1 MCKATNFQSERQ
13 MAKIAFIGGTG
24 PEGLGLAM
32 RFAKSGN
39 DVYIGSRSEERAQEA
54 IAKIKEKLPEASVF
68 GGSNEEGAE
77 KAEIVFLTVPYD
89 AHQGALETL
98 AEAIGDKILV
108 DVVVPMLFD
117 RDGAKAITVDEGSAA
132 QQARAIAKD
141 AKVVSGFHHLD
152 GSELQ
157 KIDRPMQGDII
168 VVGDHKG
175 AKKRV
180 MSLVEEIEYV
190 RALDGGGLANARY
203 LEEWTVLLLHLNH
216 IYKAHSGVRIVGI

>member
-1 MCKATNFQSERQ
+1 
-13 MAKIAFIGGTG
+13 MAKLAFIGGTG

-54 IAKIKEKLPEASVF
+54 VAKIKEKLPAADVF
-68 GGSNEEGAE
+68 GGLNAEGAE
-77 KAEIVFLTVPYD
+77 KADVVFLTVPFD
-89 AHQGALETL
+89 AHNDTLAAL

-117 RDGAKAITVDEGSAA
+117 RDEPKAIAVEEGSAA
-132 QQARAIAKD
+132 QEARALVPQ
-141 AKVVSGFHHLD
+141 AKVVSAFHHLD
-152 GSELQ
+152 GTELQ
-157 KIDRPMQGDII
+157 KIEKPMQGDVI
-168 VVGDHKG
+168 VCADHKG

-180 MSLVEEIEYV
+180 MELVEEIEYV

-203 LEEWTVLLLHLNH
+203 LEAWTVLLLHINK
-216 IYKAHSGVRIVGI
+216 IYKAHSGVRIIGV